1 MKKKRAIPSYEDL
14 NEEQFQAYVQ
24 QQQQKISQLL
34 DERKELEKE
43 LSELSARK
51 AYLNEISEE
60 NKRLLS
66 RKSLL

>member
-1 MKKKRAIPSYEDL
+1 MKKKREIPAYEDL

-34 DERKELEKE
+34 DERKELAKE

-51 AYLNEISEE
+51 AYLDEISKE

-66 RKSLL
+66 RKKLH

>member
-1 MKKKRAIPSYEDL
+1 MKKKREIPAYEDL

-24 QQQQKISQLL
+24 QQQEKISQLL
-34 DERKELEKE
+34 DERKELAKE

-51 AYLNEISEE
+51 AYLDEISKE

-66 RKSLL
+66 GKKLH